1 MTTISL
7 KVNGRD
13 YKVHVDDKTMLLDV
27 LREKL
32 NFTGAKNGCGQGACG
47 TCTVVMDGEAVRSC
61 IVKAIKADGKEIL
74 TIEGLADGV
83 TLHPIQEAFVRA
95 GAVQCGFCTP
105 GYIMTL
111 YALFKKNPDASDEE
125 IKKILEKHLCRCT
138 GYETIWEGA
147 KLAQKMMKT

>member
-13 YKVHVDDKTMLLDV
+13 YKVHVDDKTILLDV

-32 NFTGAKNGCGQGACG
+32 NLTGAKNGCGQGACG

-61 IVKAIKADGKEIL
+61 IVKAIKADGKEIV
-74 TIEGLADGV
+74 TIEGLTDGV
-83 TLHPIQEAFVRA
+83 TLHPIQDAFIKA

-105 GYIMTL
+105 GYIMSL
-111 YALFKKNPDASDEE
+111 YALFKKNSDAPDEE

-138 GYETIWEGA
+138 GYETIWEAA
-147 KLAQKMMKT
+147 KLAQKMMKA

>member
-1 MTTISL
+1 MTTIGL
-7 KVNGRD
+7 KVNGKD
-13 YKVHVDDKTMLLDV
+13 YRVHVDDKTMLLDV

-32 NFTGAKNGCGQGACG
+32 NLTGAKNGCGQGACG

-61 IVKAIKADGKEIL
+61 IVKAIKADGKEIV

-83 TLHPIQEAFVRA
+83 TLHPIQEAFINA

-125 IKKILEKHLCRCT
+125 IKTILEKHLCRCT

-147 KLAQKMMKT
+147 KLAQKMMSE

>member
-7 KVNGRD
+7 KVNGKD
-13 YKVHVDDKTMLLDV
+13 YKVHVDDKTMLLDI

-32 NFTGAKNGCGQGACG
+32 NLTGAKNGCGQGACG

-61 IVKAIKADGKEIL
+61 IVKAVKADGKEII
-74 TIEGLADGV
+74 TIEGLTDGV
-83 TLHPIQEAFVRA
+83 TLHPIQDAFIKA

-105 GYIMTL
+105 GYIMSL
-111 YALFKKNPDASDEE
+111 YALFNKNPDAPDEE

-138 GYETIWEGA
+138 GYETIWEAA
-147 KLAQKMMKT
+147 KLAQKMMKA

>member
-13 YKVHVDDKTMLLDV
+13 YKVHVDDKTILLDV

-32 NFTGAKNGCGQGACG
+32 NLTGAKNGCGQGACG

-61 IVKAIKADGKEIL
+61 IVKAIKADGKEIV
-74 TIEGLADGV
+74 TIEGLTDGV
-83 TLHPIQEAFVRA
+83 TLHPIQDAFIKA

-105 GYIMTL
+105 GYIMSL
-111 YALFKKNPDASDEE
+111 YALFNKNPDAPDEE

-138 GYETIWEGA
+138 GYETIWEAA
-147 KLAQKMMKT
+147 KLAQKMMKA

>member
-32 NFTGAKNGCGQGACG
+32 NLTGAKNGCGQGACG

-61 IVKAIKADGKEIL
+61 IVKAIKADGKEII

-83 TLHPIQEAFVRA
+83 TLHPIQDAFIKA

-105 GYIMTL
+105 GYIMSL
-111 YALFKKNPDASDEE
+111 YALFKKNPDAPDEE

-138 GYETIWEGA
+138 GYETIWEAA
-147 KLAQKMMKT
+147 KLAQKMIKQ